1 MQLRPRLTWE
11 SGSPWVAT
19 TRPFCTPTSTE
30 QPVPQKRQAALS
42 QRTAVVFSA
51 GAASLAARAGM
62 EMPAVA
68 AAVAMAWV
76 LMKSRR
82 LMVMIEPPRRGNS
95 WIAWL
100 GGAFREMSKAGVG
113 VS

>member
-1 MQLRPRLTWE
+1 MQLRPRLTGA

-19 TRPFCTPTSTE
+19 TRPFWTPTSTE

-51 GAASLAARAGM
+51 AAGAASFFAASAGT

-68 AAVAMAWV
+68 AAVAIAWV

-82 LMVMIEPPRRGNS
+82 LMVMVEPPRRGYS
-95 WIAWL
+95 VMA
-100 GGAFREMSKAGVG
+100 
-113 VS
+113 